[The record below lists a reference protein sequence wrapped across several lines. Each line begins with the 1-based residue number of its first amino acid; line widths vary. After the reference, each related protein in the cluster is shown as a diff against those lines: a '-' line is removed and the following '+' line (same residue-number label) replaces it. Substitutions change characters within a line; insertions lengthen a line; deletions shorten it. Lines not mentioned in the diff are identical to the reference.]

1 MDGISRCVTWA
12 QASNWRLF
20 LHSEAQETRKH
31 FHRRKTDTYLHDIL
45 SKLRGHS
52 VTPLY
57 PCHNQTRAIHTH
69 QMRMYT
75 SPCAPAG
82 NDIIRCHLQVSSQRG
97 CMLTGSHPAL
107 LQMLYELHTHTHTAK
122 TSSQNTSNNS
132 LTHTQRGS
140 RQDRRLN
147 RKKLGMFK
155 IRFDFSVWEIQAIGG
170 FVWMFHC
177 SVQ

>member
-57 PCHNQTRAIHTH
+57 PCHNQTRACACTHPHVLQQVMTSSDATCRFHHREAACWQDPIQHCSKCYTNCAHTLTLQKPQVKTH
-69 QMRMYT
+69 QIT
-75 SPCAPAG
+75 LS
-82 NDIIRCHLQVSSQRG
+82 
-97 CMLTGSHPAL
+97 
-107 LQMLYELHTHTHTAK
+107 
-122 TSSQNTSNNS
+122 
-132 LTHTQRGS
+132 HTQRQQAG
-140 RQDRRLN
+140 QEAEQK
-147 RKKLGMFK
+147 KKLGMFK
-155 IRFDFSVWEIQAIGG
+155 IQFDFSVWGIRAIGE

-177 SVQ
+177 TVQ

>member
-52 VTPLY
+52 VTLLY
-57 PCHNQTRAIHTH
+57 PCHNQTRAIHTPNAH
-69 QMRMYT
+69 VHIPMC
-75 SPCAPAG
+75 SAG
-82 NDIIRCHLQVSSQRG
+82 NDIIRCHLQVSSQWR
-97 CMLTGSHPAL
+97 
-107 LQMLYELHTHTHTAK
+107 LHADRIPSSTVPNVIRTADTHTHTAK

-132 LTHTQRGS
+132 LTHTEAAGRTGGWTE
-140 RQDRRLN
+140 
-147 RKKLGMFK
+147 KKLGMFK
-155 IRFDFSVWEIQAIGG
+155 IRFDFSVWGIQAIGE